1 MCLRRTNVLPSAAV
15 SHWGSDHLVGEP
27 EQVTDRARRRIGRRA
42 TASQQ
47 TFDGWVRLE
56 SSGWY
61 LQVADLLN
69 EDEAAT
75 LMAED
80 AAWHFAVADWRRRRP
95 PVWRRS
101 KRRAW
106 LAEEELLAR
115 KAAHLVQASTRL
127 RTLRPVR
134 DATA

>member
-1 MCLRRTNVLPSAAV
+1 MPEKDQRPAKCGRFAL
-15 SHWGSDHLVGEP
+15 GGDHPVGEP
-27 EQVTDRARRRIGRRA
+27 ERVTDRARRRIGRRA
-42 TASQQ
+42 TASQP

-69 EDEAAT
+69 EHEAAT

-80 AAWHFAVADWRRRRP
+80 AAWHFAVDDWRRRRP

-115 KAAHLVQASTRL
+115 KAGHLVQASTRL

-134 DATA
+134 DAAA